1 MTNFFSKFR
10 LGEEKETFSSVA
22 GSVEAGIVFRGTNL
36 WILIFAIFV
45 ASLGLNVNST
55 AVIIGAML
63 ISPLMGPIMG
73 IGFAVGINDSQLLRR
88 AGINYG
94 VATLVALLTSTC
106 YFLLSPLD
114 EAHSELLA
122 RTAPTIYDVL
132 IALFG
137 GLAGI
142 VALSSKQKG
151 NVLPG
156 VAIATALMP
165 PLCTAGYGLA
175 TTQFSFFFG
184 AFYLYIINTVFIA
197 LATFIVIRLFHFPYK
212 KFTSAKAELLSKR
225 IIWSVVLLTFL
236 PSLYFGYDMVQQNRF
251 SQRANRFITNE
262 AQIPGD
268 YLLSKKVNSKEKTIL
283 LIYGGDEISAEQA
296 AALRGRLSLYGLP
309 ETSLEIRQGFASYTA
324 AQKGS
329 EDDKTAAL
337 TTVLQDKQQELD
349 SIKALLAKEAGFD
362 SLGRQL
368 FTEINIQYP
377 GLRSCAVKPLS
388 EIADSGKVQPS
399 LLVLLSFNRMISNTA
414 QAQLRNW
421 LAARTAD
428 SSVQL
433 IIKP

>member
-1 MTNFFSKFR
+1 LTNFFNKFR
-10 LGEEKETFSSVA
+10 LGEEKEAFSSVA
-22 GSVEAGIVFRGTNL
+22 GSIETGIVFRGTNL

-73 IGFAVGINDSQLLRR
+73 IGFSMGINDSQLLRR
-88 AGINYG
+88 AGMNYG
-94 VATLVALLTSTC
+94 VATVVALLTSTC

-137 GLAGI
+137 GFAGI
-142 VALSSKQKG
+142 IALSSKQKG

-175 TTQFSFFFG
+175 TGQFSFFLG

-197 LATFIVIRLFHFPYK
+197 LATFIITRVFHFPYK
-212 KFTSAKAELLSKR
+212 KFTSQKAERLSKR
-225 IIWSVVLLTFL
+225 IIWLVVLLTFL

-251 SQRANRFITNE
+251 SQRANRFITHE

-268 YLLSKKVNSKEKTIL
+268 YLLSKKVNSKEKSIL
-283 LIYGGDEISAEQA
+283 LIYGGNEISAEQVQ
-296 AALRGRLSLYGLP
+296 ALRSRLSLYDLP
-309 ETSLEIRQGFASYTA
+309 VSSLEIRQGFASYTA
-324 AQKGS
+324 AQTGNQD
-329 EDDKTAAL
+329 EKTGVL
-337 TTVLQDKQQELD
+337 TTVLQEKQQELD
-349 SIKALLAKEAGFD
+349 SLKILLSQQAGYD
-362 SLGRQL
+362 SLARRL
-368 FTEINIQYP
+368 FIEINIQYT
-377 GLRSCAVKPLS
+377 GLRSCAVTPLY
-388 EIADSGKVQPS
+388 EIADRDKVQPS
-399 LLVLLSFNRMISNTA
+399 LLVLLSFNRTISSA
-414 QAQLRNW
+414 ARSQLRNW
-421 LAARTAD
+421 LAARTED
-428 SSVQL
+428 TSVQL

>member
-10 LGEEKETFSSVA
+10 LGEEKEAFSSVA
-22 GSVEAGIVFRGTNL
+22 GAIESGIVFRGTNL

-73 IGFAVGINDSQLLRR
+73 IGFSVGVNDSQLLRR
-88 AGINYG
+88 AGMNYV
-94 VATLVALLTSTC
+94 VATIAALLTSTC

-137 GLAGI
+137 GFAGI

-175 TTQFSFFFG
+175 TAQLSFFFG

-197 LATFIVIRLFHFPYK
+197 LATFIVIRIFHFPYK
-212 KFTSAKAELLSKR
+212 KFTSEKAERFSKR
-225 IIWSVVLLTFL
+225 IVWSVVLLTFL
-236 PSLYFGYDMVQQNRF
+236 PSLYFGYGLVSQNRF
-251 SQRANRFITNE
+251 SQRASRFIAQE
-262 AQIPGD
+262 AQIQGD
-268 YLLSKKVNSKEKTIL
+268 YLLSKKTNAKDKSIL
-283 LIYGGDEISAEQA
+283 LIYGGNEISKEQVDA
-296 AALRGRLSLYGLP
+296 IRSRLPIYGL
-309 ETSLEIRQGFASYTA
+309 EDASLEIRQGFASYSTHS
-324 AQKGS
+324 GS
-329 EDDKTAAL
+329 LDDKAATL
-337 TTVLQDKQQELD
+337 TSALQEKQAELD
-349 SIKALLAKEAGFD
+349 SIKSLLAHRASFD
-362 SLGRQL
+362 SLSRRL
-368 FTEINIQYP
+368 FTELIIQNP
-377 GLRSCAVKPLS
+377 GLRSCAVSPMR
-388 EIADSGKVQPS
+388 ENADSGKVLQS
-399 LLVLLSFNRMISNTA
+399 LMVIVSFNRTISNA
-414 QAQLRNW
+414 EQLKLRNW

-428 SSVQL
+428 TSVQL

>member
-10 LGEEKETFSSVA
+10 LGEEKEAFSSVA
-22 GSVEAGIVFRGTNL
+22 SSIEAGIVFRGTNL

-73 IGFAVGINDSQLLRR
+73 IGFSVGINDSQLLRR

-122 RTAPTIYDVL
+122 RTAPNIYDVL

-142 VALSSKQKG
+142 IALSSKQKG

-175 TTQFSFFFG
+175 TAQFSFFFG

-197 LATFIVIRLFHFPYK
+197 LASFLVIRIFHFPYK
-212 KFTSAKAELLSKR
+212 KFTSQKAERHSNR

-236 PSLYFGYDMVQQNRF
+236 PSLYFGYDLVQQNRF
-251 SQRANRFITNE
+251 TQRANRFVNQET
-262 AQIPGD
+262 QIPGD
-268 YLLSKKVNSKEKTIL
+268 YLLSKKISGKERSIL
-283 LIYGGDEISAEQA
+283 LIYGGNEISEEQVA
-296 AALRGRLSLYGLP
+296 AIRSRLPAYGL
-309 ETSLEIRQGFASYTA
+309 TDARLEIRQGFASLS
-324 AQKGS
+324 AQPGNQDENTS
-329 EDDKTAAL
+329 VLTSAL
-337 TTVLQDKQQELD
+337 QRKQQDLD
-349 SIKALLAKEAGFD
+349 SMKLLLDRQAGYD
-362 SLGRQL
+362 SLGQRL
-368 FTEINIQYP
+368 FAEINIFYP
-377 GLRSCAVKPLS
+377 GLVSCAITP
-388 EIADSGKVQPS
+388 IQAHGDSGKVQQS
-399 LLVLLSFNRMISNTA
+399 LLVLLSFNRTIANL
-414 QAQLRNW
+414 QRVQLQNW
-421 LAARTAD
+421 LETRTAD
-428 SSVQL
+428 TSVQL

>member
-10 LGEEKETFSSVA
+10 LGKEKEAFSSVA
-22 GSVEAGIVFRGTNL
+22 GAIESGIVFRGTNL

-73 IGFAVGINDSQLLRR
+73 IGFSVGINDSQLLRR
-88 AGINYG
+88 AGMNYV
-94 VATLVALLTSTC
+94 VATIAALLTSTC

-137 GLAGI
+137 GFAGI

-175 TTQFSFFFG
+175 TAQFSFFFG

-197 LATFIVIRLFHFPYK
+197 LATFIVIRIFHFPYK
-212 KFTSAKAELLSKR
+212 KFTSEKAERFSKR
-225 IIWSVVLLTFL
+225 IVWSVVLLTFL
-236 PSLYFGYDMVQQNRF
+236 PSLYFGYDLVSQNRF
-251 SQRANRFITNE
+251 SQRASRFIAQE
-262 AQIPGD
+262 AQIQGD
-268 YLLSKKVNSKEKTIL
+268 YLLSKKTNAKDKSIL
-283 LIYGGDEISAEQA
+283 LIYGGNEISKEQVDA
-296 AALRGRLSLYGLP
+296 IRSRLPIYGL
-309 ETSLEIRQGFASYTA
+309 EDASLEISQGFASYSTHS
-324 AQKGS
+324 GS
-329 EDDKTAAL
+329 
-337 TTVLQDKQQELD
+337 LD
-349 SIKALLAKEAGFD
+349 
-362 SLGRQL
+362 
-368 FTEINIQYP
+368 
-377 GLRSCAVKPLS
+377 
-388 EIADSGKVQPS
+388 
-399 LLVLLSFNRMISNTA
+399 
-414 QAQLRNW
+414 
-421 LAARTAD
+421 
-428 SSVQL
+428 
-433 IIKP
+433 

>member
-10 LGEEKETFSSVA
+10 LGEEKEAFSSVA
-22 GSVEAGIVFRGTNL
+22 GSIESGIVFRGTNL

-73 IGFAVGINDSQLLRR
+73 IGFSVGINDSQLLRR
-88 AGINYG
+88 AGMNYG
-94 VATLVALLTSTC
+94 VATVVALLTSTC
-106 YFLLSPLD
+106 YFLLTPLD

-142 VALSSKQKG
+142 VAVSSKQKG

-175 TTQFSFFFG
+175 TLQFSFFFG

-197 LATFIVIRLFHFPYK
+197 LATFIVIRIFHFPYK
-212 KFTSAKAELLSKR
+212 KFTTEKAERLSRR
-225 IIWSVVLLTFL
+225 IIWLVVLLTFL

-251 SQRANRFITNE
+251 SQRASRFINLET
-262 AQIPGD
+262 QIPGD
-268 YLLSKKVNSKEKTIL
+268 YLLSKKVNSKDKSIL
-283 LIYGGDEISAEQA
+283 LIYGGNEISNEQVA
-296 AALRGRLSLYGLP
+296 TIRSRLPVYGL
-309 ETSLEIRQGFASYTA
+309 TDARLEIRQGFASYSTPSGDPDEKMA
-324 AQKGS
+324 AMTS
-329 EDDKTAAL
+329 A
-337 TTVLQDKQQELD
+337 LQDKQQELD
-349 SIKALLAKEAGFD
+349 KLKSFVDQRTGYD
-362 SLGRQL
+362 SLGRRL
-368 FTEINIQYP
+368 FTEITIQYP
-377 GLRSCAVKPLS
+377 GLRSCAITPLR
-388 EIADSGKVQPS
+388 ENADSGKVRQS
-399 LLVLLSFNRMISNTA
+399 LLVVLSFNRTISNPE
-414 QAQLRNW
+414 QLKLRNW

-428 SSVQL
+428 TSVQL
-433 IIKP
+433 IVKL

>member
-10 LGEEKETFSSVA
+10 LGEEKEAFSSVA
-22 GSVEAGIVFRGTNL
+22 GSIESGIVFRGTNL
-36 WILIFAIFV
+36 WVLIFAIFV

-73 IGFAVGINDSQLLRR
+73 IGFSVGINDSQLLRR
-88 AGINYG
+88 AGMNYG
-94 VATLVALLTSTC
+94 VATVVALLTSTC

-175 TTQFSFFFG
+175 TLQFSFFFG

-197 LATFIVIRLFHFPYK
+197 LATFIVIRIFHFPYK
-212 KFTSAKAELLSKR
+212 KFTTQKAERLSR
-225 IIWSVVLLTFL
+225 QIIWSVVLLTLL
-236 PSLYFGYDMVQQNRF
+236 PSIYFGYDLILQNRF
-251 SQRANRFITNE
+251 SKQASGFIAQE
-262 AQIPGD
+262 AQIEGD
-268 YLLSKKVNSKEKTIL
+268 YLLNKKVNAKEKSIL
-283 LIYGGDEISAEQA
+283 LVYGGNEISKDQIA
-296 AALRGRLSLYGLP
+296 AIRSRLPLYGL
-309 ETSLEIRQGFASYTA
+309 TGASLEIRQGFSSFTAS
-324 AQKGS
+324 S
-329 EDDKTAAL
+329 DNLDDKTTAL
-337 TTVLQDKQQELD
+337 TDVLRSKQQELD
-349 SIKALLAKEAGFD
+349 SVNSVLAQQLGYD
-362 SLGRQL
+362 SMGRRL
-368 FTEINIQYP
+368 FSEITIHYP
-377 GLRSCAVKPLS
+377 GLRTCAVLPLR
-388 EIADSGKVQPS
+388 ENADSGKVQQS
-399 LLVLLSFNRMISNTA
+399 LMVLLSFNRTISSA
-414 QAQLRNW
+414 DKIRLRNW
-421 LAARTAD
+421 LVVRTAD
-428 SSVQL
+428 TTVQL

>member
-10 LGEEKETFSSVA
+10 LGEEKEAFSSVA
-22 GSVEAGIVFRGTNL
+22 GSIEAGIVFRGTNL
-36 WILIFAIFV
+36 WVLIFAVFV

-73 IGFAVGINDSQLLRR
+73 IGFSVGINDSQFLRR
-88 AGINYG
+88 AGINYA
-94 VATLVALLTSTC
+94 VATVVALLTSTC
-106 YFLLSPLD
+106 YFFLSPLD

-142 VALSSKQKG
+142 VAVSSKQKG

-175 TTQFSFFFG
+175 TLQFSFFFG

-197 LATFIVIRLFHFPYK
+197 LATFIVIRIFHFPYK
-212 KFTSAKAELLSKR
+212 KFTTEKAERLSRR
-225 IIWSVVLLTFL
+225 IIWLVVLLTFL

-251 SQRANRFITNE
+251 SQRASRFINLET
-262 AQIPGD
+262 QIPGD
-268 YLLSKKVNSKEKTIL
+268 YLLSKKVNSKDKSIL
-283 LIYGGDEISAEQA
+283 LIYGGNEISNEQVA
-296 AALRGRLSLYGLP
+296 TIRSRLPVYGL
-309 ETSLEIRQGFASYTA
+309 TDARLEIRQGFASYSTPSGDPDEKMA
-324 AQKGS
+324 AMTS
-329 EDDKTAAL
+329 A
-337 TTVLQDKQQELD
+337 LQDKQQELD
-349 SIKALLAKEAGFD
+349 KLKSFVDQRTGYD
-362 SLGRQL
+362 SLGRRL
-368 FTEINIQYP
+368 FTEITIQYP
-377 GLRSCAVKPLS
+377 GLRSCAITPLR
-388 EIADSGKVQPS
+388 ENADSGKVRQS
-399 LLVLLSFNRMISNTA
+399 LLVVLSFNRTISNPE
-414 QAQLRNW
+414 QLKLRNW

-428 SSVQL
+428 TSVQL
-433 IIKP
+433 IVKL

>member
-10 LGEEKETFSSVA
+10 LGEEKEAFSSVA
-22 GSVEAGIVFRGTNL
+22 GSIEAGIVFRGTNL

-73 IGFAVGINDSQLLRR
+73 IGFAVGINDSQLLRK

-137 GLAGI
+137 GFAGI
-142 VALSSKQKG
+142 IALSSKQKG

-175 TTQFSFFFG
+175 TAQFSFFFG

-197 LATFIVIRLFHFPYK
+197 LASFMVIRIFHFPYK
-212 KFTSAKAELLSKR
+212 KFTSEKAERLSRR
-225 IIWSVVLLTFL
+225 IIWVVVLLTFL
-236 PSLYFGYDMVQQNRF
+236 PSLYFGYDLVQQNRF
-251 SQRANRFITNE
+251 SQQVNRFINQE

-268 YLLSKKVNSKEKTIL
+268 YLLSKKISGKERSIL
-283 LIYGGDEISAEQA
+283 LIYGGNEISAEQA
-296 AALRGRLSLYGLP
+296 EALRSRLPFYGLSAA
-309 ETSLEIRQGFASYTA
+309 SLEIRQGFASYTA
-324 AQKGS
+324 AQNGN
-329 EDDKTAAL
+329 EDEKTETL
-337 TTVLQDKQQELD
+337 TKLLQDKQQELD
-349 SIKALLAKEAGFD
+349 SLKSVLSQQAGFD
-362 SLGRQL
+362 SLGRRL

-377 GLRSCAVKPLS
+377 GLRSCAVKPLY
-388 EIADSGKVQPS
+388 EIEDSGKVLPS
-399 LLVLLSFNRMISNTA
+399 LLVLLSFNRTISSAT
-414 QAQLRNW
+414 QLQLHNW

-428 SSVQL
+428 TSVQL

>member
-1 MTNFFSKFR
+1 LTNFFSKFR
-10 LGEEKETFSSVA
+10 LGEEKEAFSSVA
-22 GSVEAGIVFRGTNL
+22 GAIESGIVFRGTNL

-73 IGFAVGINDSQLLRR
+73 IGFSLGINDSQLLRR
-88 AGINYG
+88 AGMNYV
-94 VATLVALLTSTC
+94 VATIAALLTSTC

-137 GLAGI
+137 GFAGI

-175 TTQFSFFFG
+175 TAQFSFFFG

-197 LATFIVIRLFHFPYK
+197 LATFIVIRIFHFPYK
-212 KFTSAKAELLSKR
+212 KFTSEKAERFSKR
-225 IIWSVVLLTFL
+225 IVWSVVLLTFL
-236 PSLYFGYDMVQQNRF
+236 PSLYFGYDLVSQNRF
-251 SQRANRFITNE
+251 SQRASRFIAQE
-262 AQIPGD
+262 AQIQGD
-268 YLLSKKVNSKEKTIL
+268 YLLSKKTNAKDKSIL
-283 LIYGGDEISAEQA
+283 LIYGGNEISKEQVDA
-296 AALRGRLSLYGLP
+296 IRSRLPIYGL
-309 ETSLEIRQGFASYTA
+309 EDASLEIRQGFASYSTHS
-324 AQKGS
+324 GS
-329 EDDKTAAL
+329 LDDKAATL
-337 TTVLQDKQQELD
+337 TSALQEKQAELD
-349 SIKALLAKEAGFD
+349 SIKSLLAHRASFD
-362 SLGRQL
+362 SLSRRL
-368 FTEINIQYP
+368 FTELIIQNP
-377 GLRSCAVKPLS
+377 GLRSCAVSPMR
-388 EIADSGKVQPS
+388 ENADSGKVLQS
-399 LLVLLSFNRMISNTA
+399 LMVIVSFNRTISNA
-414 QAQLRNW
+414 EQLKLRNW

-428 SSVQL
+428 TSVQL